1 MRLAFS
7 FLHAHQRFS
16 SFTAEL
22 FNSMTANNLFTAQHV
37 QSGRMCVRCG
47 TKNRSDCPSVRLNM
61 AGARPPIFSR
71 AHIHSKHIQTHAA
84 RTMMFKVFF
93 LLFFF
98 LFQSFQVEINFC
110 NFHFTLH
117 LHSVHTT
124 TTLTHTAYTPRKRRR
139 RRRFN
144 KINGEVIQVVY
155 ISFLAISEYKLAHE
169 TIIYYDRRKKKN
181 RHETN
186 KKERRNSTSVCSP
199 FHSFD
204 RQVNRRLC
212 KYRKLE

>member
-98 LFQSFQVEINFC
+98 YFSHFKWKLTFVIFTSHYTCTVCTQHTHTPHIRPEREEEGGDLTKLMGKWFRLCIYLFLPSANINWRTKQSFIMTAEKKTGTKQIRKKEGTVQAC
-110 NFHFTLH
+110 V
-117 LHSVHTT
+117 LHSI
-124 TTLTHTAYTPRKRRR
+124 LSIAKS
-139 RRRFN
+139 
-144 KINGEVIQVVY
+144 IVVCAN
-155 ISFLAISEYKLAHE
+155 IA
-169 TIIYYDRRKKKN
+169 N
-181 RHETN
+181 
-186 KKERRNSTSVCSP
+186 
-199 FHSFD
+199 
-204 RQVNRRLC
+204 
-212 KYRKLE
+212 